1 MSAYAPVLVNVSE
14 GFAFIKSFHHCAEN
28 FVCTFTAKFYW
39 KIWTI
44 LDFDLCF
51 LHLNYI
57 YMPFCF
63 TVSTAFTRGP
73 TTQHSNNSHCL
84 ELLTQAPTQ
93 TLTCSLSYP
102 QHKVVQAGSCGLECD
117 LTLVCL
123 RWALCVMD
131 INSCWSRVIIF
142 PAVHQGR

>member
-1 MSAYAPVLVNVSE
+1 MFQKDSLSSRVFIIVLKILCVLLLQN
-14 GFAFIKSFHHCAEN
+14 FIERFEL
-28 FVCTFTAKFYW
+28 FW
-39 KIWTI
+39 I
-44 LDFDLCF
+44 LIIYF

-93 TLTCSLSYP
+93 TLTCSLPYP
-102 QHKVVQAGSCGLECD
+102 QHKVVQAGNCGLECD

-123 RWALCVMD
+123 R
-131 INSCWSRVIIF
+131 
-142 PAVHQGR
+142 